1 MKQAFS
7 SQYTSLEIE
16 NAYRQ
21 LDLPFTLDSSK
32 INFAWKSKAIL
43 CHPDRAKSQ
52 EEKLKY
58 HIHFINLMKAR
69 DICLFVVSNSYQ
81 EKFAETNLYDE
92 FESTE
97 ESECK
102 NEDTIERE
110 WETFVANETKYFSS
124 KEYLRELF
132 NTFFKL
138 SLHSLGVSILT
149 TLSAL
154 EIIFLLLGFFSMA
167 PSLPTLVWFSIPAS
181 LIFLIFY
188 LYKYLLY
195 LDIFI
200 LKRLTQTGYPFK
212 YYITLWVIENIIF
225 IGLFIFKIQ
234 GALYIFLMGNFGFW
248 IQFQRIKNKIQSIE
262 KIIQNQ
268 SKIKDIQ

>member
-7 SQYTSLEIE
+7 SNYTPIEIE

-32 INFAWKSKAIL
+32 INYAWKSKAIL
-43 CHPDRAKSQ
+43 CHPDRAKTQ
-52 EEKLKY
+52 EEKQKY
-58 HIHFINLMKAR
+58 HTYFINLMKAR
-69 DICLFVVSNSYQ
+69 DICLSVISNSYK
-81 EKFAETNLYDE
+81 ENLKKTNPSDE
-92 FESTE
+92 LESVQ
-97 ESECK
+97 ESELK

-132 NTFFKL
+132 YTFFKL
-138 SLHSLGVSILT
+138 SLHSLIVSILT
-149 TLSAL
+149 TLTAL

-212 YYITLWVIENIIF
+212 YYITLWIIENIIF
-225 IGLFIFKIQ
+225 ISFFIFNIQ

-262 KIIQNQ
+262 EIIQNQ
-268 SKIKDIQ
+268 SKIKDIL